1 MDIKVLEVALAEELE
16 RGMRHPDGHDL
27 PAELDEARARVRG
40 VADDQVTEADIYE
53 GN

>member
-16 RGMRHPDGHDL
+16 HGMRHPDEHDL